1 MSSAP
6 TTNNP
11 LDNIAIFEPLPA
23 TLKQQLLG
31 QLTKRN
37 LQAGEVIFNAG
48 DPGDSMYL
56 IHSGRVSVYVAD
68 PKLGLTYELAKLG
81 PGQAFGEMALITGEP
96 RSAGV
101 RALDPSLV
109 LLLSREVFFKLINA
123 APQVAL
129 TIAQVMA
136 KRLELHNKTQGIEF
150 GSLSQITF
158 DPAAVDLVPEFLIKR
173 HRMIPVSIIGGVVTV
188 ATPDPSN
195 KLGLDDIKRL
205 VRGMEVKLMAV
216 SAKDFDSFVAKNLDA
231 DQPPKIAASLPN
243 VDFASAA
250 RQVKYLGTGQEQ
262 EDENVPRPNA
272 SGQDVVDMLNAIIAE
287 GIGRGASDI
296 HIEPDRNRVV
306 VRYRIDGRL
315 HFRDGNIPIF
325 LHLPLMSR
333 LKVLADLDISE
344 KRLPQDG
351 RVSLEIGPRAYD
363 LRLATV
369 NTKYGEKVTLRIL
382 DNSSLEQ
389 NLTSLVLA
397 DKVSQVV
404 RQLFYRPNGL
414 VLVTGPTGSGKTT
427 TLYAAIKE
435 RNNPEVSVC
444 TIEDPI
450 EYDVPGITQVQ
461 VNESIGLGFPEVMR
475 TFLRQDPDIVL
486 VGETRDSA
494 TAKLACN
501 AALTGHLV
509 LSSFHTN
516 DSVSALLR
524 LREMDIEPFVLSGA
538 LIGVIN
544 QRLVRRICPNCR
556 VETSYSEV
564 IAQNL
569 SHAGVSLE
577 AGTKMFKGAGCSA
590 CDGEG
595 YKGRV
600 GVFELLLMSAA
611 VRDAIAREASANEI
625 KEAAKGGSYVSLAA
639 YSAFLLQ
646 QGLTVPSE
654 ILRILPKD

>member
-1 MSSAP
+1 MSTAP
-6 TTNNP
+6 AAANP

-23 TLKQQLLG
+23 TIKQQLLA
-31 QLTKRN
+31 QLSKRQ
-37 LQAGEVIFNAG
+37 LQPGEVVFNEG

-56 IHSGRVSVYVAD
+56 IHRGQFSVYIAD
-68 PKLGLTYELAKLG
+68 PKLGLNYELAKLG
-81 PGQAFGEMALITGEP
+81 PGQAFGEMALITGEA

-101 RALDPSLV
+101 RAIDAGLV
-109 LLLSREVFFKLINA
+109 LLLSRDVFFKLINA

-136 KRLELHNKTQGIEF
+136 RRLELHNKTQGIEF
-150 GSLSQITF
+150 GSLASIKF
-158 DPAAVDLVPEFLIKR
+158 DPAAIDIVPEFLIRR
-173 HRMIPVSIIGGVVTV
+173 HRMVPVSIIAGVVTV
-188 ATPDPSN
+188 ATPDPGN

-205 VRGMEVKLMAV
+205 VRGMEVKLLAV
-216 SAKDFDSFVAKNLDA
+216 SAKDFDSFIDKHLEADA
-231 DQPPKIAASLPN
+231 PVKIAPSAPSA
-243 VDFASAA
+243 DFAQAASQVQYHGMHRENEDDNLA
-250 RQVKYLGTGQEQ
+250 RQS
-262 EDENVPRPNA
+262 A
-272 SGQDVVDMLNAIIAE
+272 SGQDVVDMLSAILAE

-296 HIEPDRNRVV
+296 HIEPDRDRVN

-315 HFRDGNIPIF
+315 HFRDGTIPIS

-333 LKVLADLDISE
+333 LKVLADLDIAE
-344 KRLPQDG
+344 KRMPQDG
-351 RVSLEIGPRAYD
+351 RISLEIASKSYD

-369 NTKYGEKVTLRIL
+369 NTKYGEKITLRIL
-382 DNSSLEQ
+382 DSSTLEQ
-389 NLTSLVLA
+389 SLTSLVLA
-397 DKVSQVV
+397 EKVSQVV

-427 TLYAAIKE
+427 TLYAAISE
-435 RNNPEVSVC
+435 RNNPELSVC

-516 DSVSALLR
+516 NAISALLR

-544 QRLVRRICPNCR
+544 QRLVRRICPSCR
-556 VETSYSEV
+556 VESGYSE
-564 IAQNL
+564 IIGHNL
-569 SHAGVSLE
+569 QHAGVILE
-577 AGTKMFKGAGCSA
+577 PGAKMYKGAGCA
-590 CDGEG
+590 VCNGEG
-595 YKGRV
+595 FKGRV
-600 GVFELLLMSAA
+600 GVFELLLMSTA
-611 VRDAIAREASANEI
+611 VREAIAKEASAAEI
-625 KEAAKGGSYVSLAA
+625 RAAAKDGAFVSLAN
-639 YSAFLLQ
+639 YSSFLLQ